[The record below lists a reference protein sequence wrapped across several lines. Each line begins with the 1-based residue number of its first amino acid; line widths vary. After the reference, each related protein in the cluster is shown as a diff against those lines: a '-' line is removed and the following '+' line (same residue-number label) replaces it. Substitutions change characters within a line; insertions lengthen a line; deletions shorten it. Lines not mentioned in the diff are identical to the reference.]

1 MAKELQTFDTFDP
14 TATIKDIELSTVYIT
29 SLQNIIT
36 EMIYD
41 ETKIDTVGETFIKFD
56 KIKQASEEG
65 DNEKI
70 KAIQLDNWERKVYT
84 LFSLLQVF
92 KFKAIDQGLNQRTET
107 TATKDDIK
115 ELGELLMKGDK
126 KGLKKLEEIESKL
139 KIVK

>member
-1 MAKELQTFDTFDP
+1 MAEELQTFDTFDP

-29 SLQNIIT
+29 SLQNMIT

-56 KIKQASEEG
+56 QIKKASEEG

-84 LFSLLQVF
+84 LFSLLQVL
-92 KFKAIDQGLNQRTET
+92 KFKAVDQGLNKRTQT
-107 TATKDDIK
+107 TATKADIK
-115 ELGELLMKGDK
+115 ELGDLLIKGDK
-126 KGLKKLEEIESKL
+126 EGLKKLEEIESKL
-139 KIVK
+139 KIVD

>member
-1 MAKELQTFDTFDP
+1 MPKELQTFDTFDP
-14 TATIKDIELSTVYIT
+14 KGTIKDIEVSTVYIT
-29 SLQNIIT
+29 SLQNMIT

-41 ETKIDTVGETFIKFD
+41 ETKIDTVGETFMKFD
-56 KIKQASEEG
+56 AIKKAVEADDKDKVNS
-65 DNEKI
+65 I
-70 KAIQLDNWERKVYT
+70 KLDNWERKVYT
-84 LFSLLQVF
+84 LFSLLQTF

-126 KGLKKLEEIESKL
+126 KGLKKLEEIESKM

>member
-29 SLQNIIT
+29 SLQNMIT

>member
-29 SLQNIIT
+29 SLQNMIT

-56 KIKQASEEG
+56 KIKQASEDG
-65 DNEKI
+65 DTEKV
-70 KAIQLDNWERKVYT
+70 KTIQLDNWERKVYT

-139 KIVK
+139 KIIK

>member
-29 SLQNIIT
+29 SLQNMIT

-65 DNEKI
+65 DNEKV

-115 ELGELLMKGDK
+115 ELGELLMKGDE

>member
-1 MAKELQTFDTFDP
+1 MPKELQTFDTFDP

-29 SLQNIIT
+29 SLQNMIT

-56 KIKQASEEG
+56 AIKQAVEADDKDKVNS
-65 DNEKI
+65 
-70 KAIQLDNWERKVYT
+70 IQLDNWERKVYT
-84 LFSLLQVF
+84 LFSLLQIF

-115 ELGELLMKGDK
+115 ELGELLMKGDE
-126 KGLKKLEEIESKL
+126 KGLKKLEEIESKM

>member
-1 MAKELQTFDTFDP
+1 MSKELQTFDKFDP

-29 SLQNIIT
+29 SLQNMIT

-56 KIKQASEEG
+56 EIKKASEAGDKDKIKT
-65 DNEKI
+65 
-70 KAIQLDNWERKVYT
+70 IQLDNWERKVYT

-107 TATKDDIK
+107 TATKNDIK

-126 KGLKKLEEIESKL
+126 KGLKKLQDIESKM

>member
-1 MAKELQTFDTFDP
+1 MTKELQTFDKFDP

-29 SLQNIIT
+29 SLQNMIT

-56 KIKQASEEG
+56 EIKKASEAGDKDKIKT
-65 DNEKI
+65 
-70 KAIQLDNWERKVYT
+70 IQLDNWERKVYT

-107 TATKDDIK
+107 TATKNDIK

-126 KGLKKLEEIESKL
+126 KSLEKLEEIESKM

>member
-1 MAKELQTFDTFDP
+1 MPKELQTFDTFDP
-14 TATIKDIELSTVYIT
+14 KATIKDTEVSTVYIT
-29 SLQNIIT
+29 SLQNMIT

-41 ETKIDTVGETFIKFD
+41 ETKIDTVGETFMKFD
-56 KIKQASEEG
+56 AIKKAVEADDKDKVNS
-65 DNEKI
+65 I
-70 KAIQLDNWERKVYT
+70 KLDNWERKVYT
-84 LFSLLQVF
+84 LFSLLQTF

-126 KGLKKLEEIESKL
+126 KGLKKLEEIESKM

>member
-70 KAIQLDNWERKVYT
+70 KAIELDNWERKVYT

-92 KFKAIDQGLNQRTET
+92 KFKAIEQGLNQRTET

-126 KGLKKLEEIESKL
+126 KGLKKLEEIEGKL

>member
-1 MAKELQTFDTFDP
+1 MPKELQTFDKFDP

-29 SLQNIIT
+29 SLQNMIT

-41 ETKIDTVGETFIKFD
+41 ETKIDTVGKTFIKFD
-56 KIKQASEEG
+56 EIKKASEE
-65 DNEKI
+65 DDKDKI
-70 KAIQLDNWERKVYT
+70 KTIQLDNWERKVYT
-84 LFSLLQVF
+84 LFSLLQIF

-107 TATKDDIK
+107 TATKNDIK

-126 KGLKKLEEIESKL
+126 KGLKKLEEIESKM

>member
-1 MAKELQTFDTFDP
+1 MTKELQTFDKFDP

-29 SLQNIIT
+29 SLQNMIT

-41 ETKIDTVGETFIKFD
+41 ETKIDTIGETFIKFD
-56 KIKQASEEG
+56 EIKKASEAGDKDKIKT
-65 DNEKI
+65 
-70 KAIQLDNWERKVYT
+70 IQLDNWERKVYT

-107 TATKDDIK
+107 TATKNDIK

-126 KGLKKLEEIESKL
+126 KSLEKLEEIESKM

>member
-29 SLQNIIT
+29 SLQNMIT

-65 DNEKI
+65 DNEKV

-107 TATKDDIK
+107 TATKNDIK

-126 KGLKKLEEIESKL
+126 KGFKKLEEIEGKL

>member
-29 SLQNIIT
+29 SLQNMIT

-65 DNEKI
+65 DNEKV

>member
-1 MAKELQTFDTFDP
+1 MPKELQTFDKFDQ

-29 SLQNIIT
+29 SLQNMIT
-36 EMIYD
+36 EMIYE

-56 KIKQASEEG
+56 EIKKASEAGDKDKIKT
-65 DNEKI
+65 
-70 KAIQLDNWERKVYT
+70 IQLDNWERKVYT

-107 TATKDDIK
+107 TATKNDIK

-126 KGLKKLEEIESKL
+126 KSLEKLEEIESKM

>member
-1 MAKELQTFDTFDP
+1 MSKELQTFDKFDP

-29 SLQNIIT
+29 SLQNMIT

-41 ETKIDTVGETFIKFD
+41 ETKIDTIGETFIKFD
-56 KIKQASEEG
+56 EIKKASEAGDKDKIKT
-65 DNEKI
+65 
-70 KAIQLDNWERKVYT
+70 IQLDNWERKVYT

-107 TATKDDIK
+107 TATKNDIK

-126 KGLKKLEEIESKL
+126 KSLEKLEEIESKM

>member
-1 MAKELQTFDTFDP
+1 MPKELQTFDTFDP
-14 TATIKDIELSTVYIT
+14 KGTIKDIEVSTVYIT
-29 SLQNIIT
+29 SLQNMIT

-41 ETKIDTVGETFIKFD
+41 ETKIDTVGETFMKFD
-56 KIKQASEEG
+56 AIKQAVEADDKDKVNS
-65 DNEKI
+65 
-70 KAIQLDNWERKVYT
+70 IQLDNWERKVYT
-84 LFSLLQVF
+84 LFSLLQIF

-126 KGLKKLEEIESKL
+126 KGLKKLEEIESKM

>member
-29 SLQNIIT
+29 SLQNMIT

-65 DNEKI
+65 DNEKV

-126 KGLKKLEEIESKL
+126 KGFKKLEEIESKL

>member
-29 SLQNIIT
+29 SLQNMIA

-41 ETKIDTVGETFIKFD
+41 ETKIDTVGENFIKFD

-65 DNEKI
+65 DNEKV

-115 ELGELLMKGDK
+115 ELGELIMKGDK

>member
-29 SLQNIIT
+29 SLQNMIT

-41 ETKIDTVGETFIKFD
+41 ETRIDTVGETFIKFD

-65 DNEKI
+65 DNEKV